1 MFPTA
6 QGIRRPRTVR
16 ARRPLALEALEDRTL
31 LDAGF
36 LDPTF
41 GTGGRVLTAFTG
53 SLDNPALAVVRQPDG
68 KLLALGYATN
78 GVTADLALARYNADG
93 SLDAGFGAGGRA
105 RADFG
110 LPGPFLTEPPADFQL
125 QADG

>member
-16 ARRPLALEALEDRTL
+16 ARRPLALEALEDRSL

-41 GTGGRVLTAFTG
+41 GTGGKVFTDFTG

-68 KLLALGYATN
+68 KLLALGYAAN
-78 GVTADLALARYNADG
+78 GATGFDGTADLALARYNADG
-93 SLDAGFGAGGRA
+93 SLDGSFGTGG
-105 RADFG
+105 
-110 LPGPFLTEPPADFQL
+110 
-125 QADG
+125 